1 MRHALAAVVISLAAL
16 AACAPKPAPP
26 TAGRV
31 ALKFVTDW
39 KAEAEH
45 GGFYQALATG
55 EFKKRG
61 LDVTI
66 IPGGPGVNVPQL
78 LATGAADLGI
88 ASNSFQVADLAAEGV
103 PATAVM
109 AAFQHDPQILMAH
122 PDGGVRTP
130 ADLKGAKPGEGPP
143 ILVSA
148 ASTASMWP
156 WLKATFGVSESQ
168 RRTYSGDSAP
178 FLADKRAVQQG
189 YVTSEPYTVKK
200 AGGFDPVI
208 LTLSD
213 YGYGGY
219 AGMVL
224 ASNAVLTKNP
234 AAVRAFNEAAAA
246 GWRSYLH
253 GDPAPADALIKHDDP
268 EMTQDVL
275 DHARQAMID
284 HHLVE
289 DGANAVGVMSDRRW
303 RDFRAQVIKLKLAKP
318 ETDLS
323 QAYSLNYLPS
333 FAARP

>member
-1 MRHALAAVVISLAAL
+1 MRHALAAVVISLTGL
-16 AACAPKPAPP
+16 AACSPKPAAPP
-26 TAGRV
+26 ASGRV

-66 IPGGPGVNVPQL
+66 IQGGPGVNVPQL
-78 LATGAADLGI
+78 LATGAADLGV

-103 PATAVM
+103 PATAIM

-130 ADLKGAKPGEGPP
+130 ADLKGAKPSEGPP

-178 FLADKRAVQQG
+178 FLSDKRAVQQG

-200 AGGFDPVI
+200 AAGFDPVI
-208 LTLSD
+208 FTLSD

-224 ASNAVLTKNP
+224 AANSVLKTNP
-234 AAVRAFNEAAAA
+234 AAVRAFTEASAA

-275 DHARQAMID
+275 DHARQAIID

-289 DGANAVGVMSDRRW
+289 DGPTAVGVMSDRRW
-303 RDFRAQVIKLKLAKP
+303 RDFGALLLKLKLAKGDV
-318 ETDLS
+318 DLT
-323 QAYSLNYLPS
+323 QAYSLNYLPGV
-333 FAARP
+333 RP